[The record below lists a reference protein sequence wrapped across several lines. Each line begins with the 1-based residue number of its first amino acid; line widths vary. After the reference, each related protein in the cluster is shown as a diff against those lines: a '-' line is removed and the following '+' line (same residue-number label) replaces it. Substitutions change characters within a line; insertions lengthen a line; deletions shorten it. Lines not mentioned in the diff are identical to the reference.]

1 MGSIPKHFVQ
11 SMHSNTNSGQVILP
25 VDYHNIYLKS
35 FFFLIQASPILNG
48 DLSPD
53 TPAIYVIPPSELGE
67 SIG

>member
-1 MGSIPKHFVQ
+1 MQSIPNNSVQ
-11 SMHSNTNSGQVILP
+11 SMHSTTNSGQVIIP

-35 FFFLIQASPILNG
+35 FLFLIQASPILNG
-48 DLSPD
+48 DLSPN